1 MVSMQIPR
9 WIRLLKYKKK
19 RRDFFPVFLH
29 PVLNYTFPWMFFFF
43 FFFCFFFV
51 HFTLESYIGIFRS
64 YRQTHNLVKIVF
76 FFFFFFFAG
85 FGVYFFLYVSNG
97 TGLIVWTGSRT
108 FYPNWIDEK
117 HCFDSLLRVDSWL
130 ECHIISMDNS
140 CRIRHC
146 LVRLSNRIA

>member
-19 RRDFFPVFLH
+19 TRFFPSVSSSSFKLYFS
-29 PVLNYTFPWMFFFF
+29 VDVFFFF
-43 FFFCFFFV
+43 F

-64 YRQTHNLVKIVF
+64 YLQTHNLVKIVF
-76 FFFFFFFAG
+76 FFCFFFFFAG

-117 HCFDSLLRVDSWL
+117 HCFDSLLRVDT
-130 ECHIISMDNS
+130 
-140 CRIRHC
+140 
-146 LVRLSNRIA
+146 